1 VSESHVSAPLEA
13 APEALE
19 FRCTSCGECC
29 RRHRAAVTS
38 FDVSRL
44 VDATGRTAREL
55 VDWLAPDEVDM
66 TGEPE
71 SFVELSEGR
80 RLLVL
85 ARSAD
90 GCSLLGADNLC
101 SVYAARPLDCRAFPF
116 DFDPIEREGLTVRR
130 LKLLPLSHCDYA
142 RDGQQNLA
150 QIAAEDAIRW
160 QELTRYQA
168 LVAHWN
174 RLAHHRRRL
183 HHRLG
188 TAADFLTFALSQDKQ
203 L

>member
-1 VSESHVSAPLEA
+1 MSEPPVSAPLEA
-13 APEALE
+13 AEEALE
-19 FRCTSCGECC
+19 FRCTGCGECC

-38 FDVSRL
+38 FDVARL
-44 VDATGRTAREL
+44 IAATGRAAEEL
-55 VDWLAPDEVDM
+55 VAWLAPDEVDM

-85 ARSAD
+85 ARTSGA
-90 GCSLLGADNLC
+90 CSLLGADNLC
-101 SVYAARPLDCRAFPF
+101 SVYAARPLDCRSFPF
-116 DFDPIEREGLTVRR
+116 DFELVQRNGLSVRR
-130 LKLLPLSHCDYA
+130 LKLLPLKDCDYA
-142 RDGQQNLA
+142 RDGQQDLA
-150 QIAAEDAIRW
+150 QIAAEDATRW
-160 QELTRYQA
+160 HELTRYQS

-188 TAADFLTFALSQDKQ
+188 TRSDFLAFALSRREQP
-203 L
+203 

>member
-1 VSESHVSAPLEA
+1 MSESPVPASLEA
-13 APEALE
+13 AAEALE

-38 FDVSRL
+38 FDVARL
-44 VDATGRTAREL
+44 ITATGRAAGEL
-55 VDWLAPDEVDM
+55 VAWLAPDEVDM

-71 SFVELSEGR
+71 SFVELSDGR

-85 ARSAD
+85 AQTSGA
-90 GCSLLGADNLC
+90 CSLLGTDNLC

-116 DFDPIEREGLTVRR
+116 DFEPIQRDGVSVRR

-142 RDGQQNLA
+142 HDGQQNLA
-150 QIAAEDAIRW
+150 QIAAEDATRW
-160 QELTRYQA
+160 QELTRYQT

-174 RLAHHRRRL
+174 RLARHRRRL

-188 TAADFLTFALSQDKQ
+188 TGADFLAFALARDKQ

>member
-1 VSESHVSAPLEA
+1 MSELPVSESLEA
-13 APEALE
+13 AAEALE
-19 FRCTSCGECC
+19 FRCTGCGECC

-38 FDVSRL
+38 FDVARL
-44 VDATGRTAREL
+44 VAATGRTASEL
-55 VDWLAPDEVDM
+55 VDWLAPHEVDM

-71 SFVELSEGR
+71 SFVELDEGR

-85 ARSAD
+85 AQASGACR
-90 GCSLLGADNLC
+90 LLGTDNLC
-101 SVYAARPLDCRAFPF
+101 SVYSARPLDCRAFPF
-116 DFDPIEREGLTVRR
+116 DFERVQRDGATVRR
-130 LKLLPLSHCDYA
+130 LQLLPLNEGCDYA

-150 QIAAEDAIRW
+150 QLAAEDASRW

-188 TAADFLTFALSQDKQ
+188 SPSDFLAFALPPRQ
-203 L
+203 